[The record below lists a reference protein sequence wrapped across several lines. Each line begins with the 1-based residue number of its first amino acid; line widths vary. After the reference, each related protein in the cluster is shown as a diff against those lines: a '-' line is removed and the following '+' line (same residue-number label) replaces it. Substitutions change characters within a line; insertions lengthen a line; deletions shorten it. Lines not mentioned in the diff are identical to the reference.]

1 MDIFVVFGIS
11 MVPRT
16 HTWFLVAVWITTD
29 IHMALGLHQ
38 GLLPAWLWGKYG
50 LWRLGRFNPG
60 NEPLFILDILLLFR
74 AKMVMQQES
83 WSRG

>member
-1 MDIFVVFGIS
+1 MNIYVVFGIR

-38 GLLPAWLWGKYG
+38 GPLLPAWLCGEVWTMEVG
-50 LWRLGRFNPG
+50 
-60 NEPLFILDILLLFR
+60 EI
-74 AKMVMQQES
+74 Q
-83 WSRG
+83 SRE